1 MALSLRYLAPWV
13 LATMTTATLLAQEGG
28 GLGSVSACPSAPI
41 IADAAISYALSQDA
55 GLSASQASA
64 VIQNIIQQSSQ
75 SAPYAAPQIVSQVL
89 AGISQAAK
97 DASSQGLALPNSIAP
112 EQAASLPAALAV
124 TTTSTY
130 KELCATVVAAAIRGL
145 GHNAVQIPD
154 LFEQVLSAATTSIV
168 RDAGVQAAVTAI
180 NTQNGTHDDTRSL
193 PMDNAENS
201 VVVIK
206 AVMASILD
214 SSFAVDVTQGELKT
228 AIGIARA
235 KCITE
240 AQNISAVLAND
251 PMIQAASQTPAQEAA
266 NAVAGQTA
274 SQVAGQTAGQ
284 VAGQTAGQVAGQ
296 VASEVAAQVAQQVA
310 QKVAVAVAAEVVM
323 PMPTDLPIPA
333 RNHFMTPYTENDT
346 PPAPPAAPGDSEV
359 PGVNV
364 PPNILTPERSPTPV
378 STPVRTP
385 RPTPKPV
392 SPF

>member
-124 TTTSTY
+124 STTSTY

-145 GHNAVQIPD
+145 GYNAVQSPD
-154 LFEQVLSAATTSIV
+154 LFAQVLVAATTSIV
-168 RDAGVQAAVTAI
+168 RDAGVQAARTAI
-180 NTQNGTHDDTRSL
+180 NTLNGPHDDTQSL

-201 VVVIK
+201 VAVIK
-206 AVMASILD
+206 AMMASIID
-214 SSFAVDVTQGELKT
+214 SAFAAGVTQDTLRK
-228 AIGIARA
+228 ALASAHA
-235 KCITE
+235 KCATE

-251 PMIQAASQTPAQEAA
+251 PMIQAASQAPAQEAA
-266 NAVAGQTA
+266 STVAGQTA
-274 SQVAGQTAGQ
+274 SQVAGQKASQ
-284 VAGQTAGQVAGQ
+284 VAGQTASQVA
-296 VASEVAAQVAQQVA
+296 EQVA
-310 QKVAVAVAAEVVM
+310 QKIAAAVASLVVLPPDAA
-323 PMPTDLPIPA
+323 IPA
-333 RNHFMTPYTENDT
+333 RNRSMTPYTENDT
-346 PPAPPAAPGDSEV
+346 PPTLPTAPGDSEV

>member
-97 DASSQGLALPNSIAP
+97 DAFSQGLALPNSIAP

-124 TTTSTY
+124 STTSTY

-145 GHNAVQIPD
+145 GYNAVQSPD
-154 LFEQVLSAATTSIV
+154 LFAQVLVAATTSIV
-168 RDAGVQAAVTAI
+168 RDAGVQAARTAI
-180 NTQNGTHDDTRSL
+180 NTLNGPHDDTQSL

-201 VVVIK
+201 VAVIK
-206 AVMASILD
+206 AMMASILD
-214 SSFAVDVTQGELKT
+214 SAFAAGVTQDTLRK
-228 AIGIARA
+228 ALASAHA
-235 KCITE
+235 KCATE

-251 PMIQAASQTPAQEAA
+251 PMIQAASQAPAQEAA
-266 NAVAGQTA
+266 STVAGQTA
-274 SQVAGQTAGQ
+274 SQVAGQKASQ
-284 VAGQTAGQVAGQ
+284 VAGQTASQVA
-296 VASEVAAQVAQQVA
+296 EQVA
-310 QKVAVAVAAEVVM
+310 QKIAAAVASLVVLPPDAA
-323 PMPTDLPIPA
+323 IPA
-333 RNHFMTPYTENDT
+333 RNRSMTPYTENDT
-346 PPAPPAAPGDSEV
+346 PPTLPTAPGDSEV

>member
-124 TTTSTY
+124 STTSTY

-145 GHNAVQIPD
+145 GYNAVQSPD
-154 LFEQVLSAATTSIV
+154 LFAQVLVAATTSIV
-168 RDAGVQAAVTAI
+168 RDAGVQAARTAI
-180 NTQNGTHDDTRSL
+180 NTLNGPHDDTQSL

-201 VVVIK
+201 VAVIK
-206 AVMASILD
+206 AMMASILD
-214 SSFAVDVTQGELKT
+214 SAFAAGVTQDTLRK
-228 AIGIARA
+228 AIASAHA
-235 KCITE
+235 KCATE
-240 AQNISAVLAND
+240 AQNISAMLAND
-251 PMIQAASQTPAQEAA
+251 PMIQAASQAPAQEAA
-266 NAVAGQTA
+266 STVAGQTA
-274 SQVAGQTAGQ
+274 SQVAGQTASQ
-284 VAGQTAGQVAGQ
+284 VAGQTASQVA
-296 VASEVAAQVAQQVA
+296 EQVA
-310 QKVAVAVAAEVVM
+310 QKIAAAVASLVVLPPDAA
-323 PMPTDLPIPA
+323 IPA
-333 RNHFMTPYTENDT
+333 RNRSMTPYTENDT
-346 PPAPPAAPGDSEV
+346 PPTLPTAPGDSEV

>member
-145 GHNAVQIPD
+145 GHNAAQSPD
-154 LFEQVLSAATTSIV
+154 LFAQVLVAAATSIV
-168 RDAGVQAAVTAI
+168 RDAGVQAARTAI
-180 NTQNGTHDDTRSL
+180 NTLNGPHDDTQSL
-193 PMDNAENS
+193 PMDNAEDS
-201 VVVIK
+201 VAVIK
-206 AVMASILD
+206 AMMASILD
-214 SSFAVDVTQGELKT
+214 SAFAAGVTQDTLRK
-228 AIGIARA
+228 ALASAHA
-235 KCITE
+235 KCVTE

-251 PMIQAASQTPAQEAA
+251 PVIQAASQAPAQEAA
-266 NAVAGQTA
+266 STVAGQTA
-274 SQVAGQTAGQ
+274 SQVAGQAGSQ
-284 VAGQTAGQVAGQ
+284 VAGQTASQVA
-296 VASEVAAQVAQQVA
+296 EQVA
-310 QKVAVAVAAEVVM
+310 QKIAAAVASLVVLPPDAA
-323 PMPTDLPIPA
+323 IPA
-333 RNHFMTPYTENDT
+333 RNHSMTPYTENDS
-346 PPAPPAAPGDSEV
+346 PPTLPTAPGDSEV

>member
-1 MALSLRYLAPWV
+1 V
-13 LATMTTATLLAQEGG
+13 LATVTTATLLAQEGG

-145 GHNAVQIPD
+145 GYNAVQSPD
-154 LFEQVLSAATTSIV
+154 LFAQVLVAATTSIV
-168 RDAGVQAAVTAI
+168 RDAGVQAARTVI
-180 NTQNGTHDDTRSL
+180 NTLNRPHDDTQSL

-201 VVVIK
+201 VAVIK
-206 AVMASILD
+206 AMMASILD
-214 SSFAVDVTQGELKT
+214 SAFAAGVTQDTLRK
-228 AIGIARA
+228 ALASAHA
-235 KCITE
+235 KCDTE

-251 PMIQAASQTPAQEAA
+251 PMIQAASQAPAQEAA
-266 NAVAGQTA
+266 STVAGQTA
-274 SQVAGQTAGQ
+274 SQVAGQTASQ
-284 VAGQTAGQVAGQ
+284 VAGQTASQVA
-296 VASEVAAQVAQQVA
+296 EQVA
-310 QKVAVAVAAEVVM
+310 QKIAAAVASLVVLPPDAA
-323 PMPTDLPIPA
+323 IPA
-333 RNHFMTPYTENDT
+333 RNRSMTPYTENDT
-346 PPAPPAAPGDSEV
+346 PPTLPTAPGDSEV

>member
-1 MALSLRYLAPWV
+1 V
-13 LATMTTATLLAQEGG
+13 LATVTTATLLAQEGG
-28 GLGSVSACPSAPI
+28 GLGSVSSCPSAPI

-64 VIQNIIQQSSQ
+64 VIQNIIQQSVE

-124 TTTSTY
+124 TTTSAY
-130 KELCATVVAAAIRGL
+130 KELFATVVAAAIRGL

-180 NTQNGTHDDTRSL
+180 NTQNGTHDDTLSL

-214 SSFAVDVTQGELKT
+214 SSFAVDVPQGELKK

-235 KCITE
+235 KCDTE

-274 SQVAGQTAGQ
+274 SQ

-346 PPAPPAAPGDSEV
+346 PPTLPTAPGDSEV
-359 PGVNV
+359 PGVNA
-364 PPNILTPERSPTPV
+364 PPNILTPERSPA
-378 STPVRTP
+378 PVRTP